1 MNESTLMKSQSLKII
16 LLLIFNY
23 IFAQHPMQRW
33 GLDNQGGLIGI
44 NYNPKLPL
52 PRELLQ
58 VNPSNAEIIN
68 LNNFYFDGGNQG
80 GYWHEGMM
88 VTDPDSGYIYGLSYD
103 MGMYRIKMDGSSVEK
118 TGIVSM
124 NVQNWG
130 LDGEGGLIGIGYDES
145 TQQNYIIQ
153 VNVSTG
159 AATKISSFY
168 FVNSCWHPW
177 MMVTDPKN
185 GYIYANDCNGQLYRI
200 IMDGSEVKKIG
211 YLNKY
216 FQQWGMDDKGGLIGI
231 GYNETSEMNEIRQVD
246 INTAEVTTIK
256 SFAFNT
262 GWWHPEF
269 MITNP
274 DSGLIWAMSF
284 DGDTDDHYLYKIQM
298 DGSKVENIG
307 KLKRVSLSVEDDQ
320 FTPSAFL
327 LKQNY
332 PNPFNPT
339 TTLRFDLPEVSDAT
353 ITIFNMLGHKIRTFK
368 MNNTPAGYHSI
379 KWDATNDYGDPVG
392 AGVYLY
398 QLRANEFV
406 KTKKMIL
413 LK

>member
-1 MNESTLMKSQSLKII
+1 MNSQSLKII

-23 IFAQHPMQRW
+23 IIAQHPMQRW

-44 NYNPKLPL
+44 GYNPLSFL
-52 PRELLQ
+52 PREVLQ
-58 VNPSNAEIIN
+58 VNPYNAEITN
-68 LNNFYFDGGNQG
+68 LNNFYFDGGDLG

-88 VTDPDSGYIYGLSYD
+88 VTDPDSGYIYGLSFD
-103 MGMYRIKMDGSSVEK
+103 MGMHRIKMDGSSVEK

-130 LDGEGGLIGIGYDES
+130 LDGQGGLIGIGYDES

-159 AATKISSFY
+159 VATKILSFY

-185 GYIYANDCNGQLYRI
+185 GYIYANDCNAQLYRLK
-200 IMDGSEVKKIG
+200 MDGSEVKKIG
-211 YLNKY
+211 YLNEY

-231 GYNETSEMNEIRQVD
+231 GYNETSGMNEIRQVN

-269 MITNP
+269 MVTNP

-284 DGDTDDHYLYKIQM
+284 DGDTEDHYLYKIQM

-307 KLKRVSLSVEDDQ
+307 QLKQVSLSVEDDQ
-320 FTPSAFL
+320 FTPTAFAL
-327 LKQNY
+327 EQNY

-339 TTLRFDLPEVSDAT
+339 TTIRYEIPENSFVKV
-353 ITIFNMLGHKIRTFK
+353 IVYNMLGQAVRILENSYQTAGSKIL
-368 MNNTPAGYHSI
+368 Y
-379 KWDATNDYGDPVG
+379 WDAINDQ
-392 AGVYLY
+392 GVSLPGGIYLY
-398 QLRANEFV
+398 AIQAGEFHQ
-406 KTKKMIL
+406 TKKMVL